1 MALHE
6 YECPACGG
14 AMEFNPKTQKIK
26 CPFCDSEFDVK
37 DYVANHNSESA
48 GEAADDYVT
57 DPAANE
63 ADTSQPMYIYRC
75 GSCSGEILATESLG
89 SMKCPFC
96 SNNVVVKEKF
106 TGKFTPDYI
115 IPFNKTREDAIEA
128 YKGYVKSKKLLP
140 KVFFDQNHIDEIKGI
155 YVPFWLFNATQNYS
169 GSFDAT
175 KVRTWSDSNYNY
187 TETSYFDVTR
197 VGSERFERVPVDG
210 SKEMPDDLMESLEP
224 FDQSKMVPFN
234 MGYLAGFLANKYNVE
249 ASENRDRAINRMHS
263 STVSD
268 FRNTISGYS
277 SLRAREEQCTTSD
290 ESNKYALYPV
300 YILNTSW
307 NGKNYLFAMNGQ
319 SGKFVGNLPF
329 SLSRALAYYFPIA
342 GAIAAIAFVLFSLF
356 A

>member
-37 DYVANHNSESA
+37 DYIANHNSDSA
-48 GEAADDYVT
+48 GESADDYVT
-57 DPAANE
+57 PPAEGE
-63 ADTSQPMYIYRC
+63 ADASQPMFIYRC

-115 IPFNKTREDAIEA
+115 IPFEKTKEDAIEA

-155 YVPFWLFNATQNYS
+155 YVPFWLFDATQNYS
-169 GSFDAT
+169 ASFDAT
-175 KVRTWSDSNYNY
+175 KVRTWSDHSYHY
-187 TETSYFDVTR
+187 TETSHYDITR
-197 VGSERFERVPVDG
+197 VGSERFEKVPVDG

-234 MGYLAGFLANKYNVE
+234 MGYLAGFLANKYNVNADE
-249 ASENRDRAINRMHS
+249 DQGRALSRMHS
-263 STVSD
+263 SAITD

-277 SLRAREEQCTTSD
+277 TLRARSEQCTPSN
-290 ESNKYALYPV
+290 ESSKYALYPV

-307 NGKNYLFAMNGQ
+307 NGGNYLFAMNGQ

-329 SLSRALAYYFPIA
+329 SLSRALMYYFPIA
-342 GAIAAIAFVLFSLF
+342 GVVAAIAFAMFCLF

>member
-14 AMEFNPKTQKIK
+14 AMEFDPKSQKIR
-26 CPFCDSEFDVK
+26 CPFCESEFDVK
-37 DYVANHNSESA
+37 DYVANHNSSST
-48 GEAADDYVT
+48 GEAADDYIT
-57 DPAANE
+57 NPAAE
-63 ADTSQPMYIYRC
+63 EEDSSQPMFIYRC

-106 TGKFTPDYI
+106 TGKFKPDYI

-128 YKGYVKSKKLLP
+128 YKGYVKTKKLLP

-155 YVPFWLFNATQNYS
+155 YVPFWLFNATQNYR
-169 GSFDAT
+169 GIFDAT
-175 KVRTWSDSNYNY
+175 KVRTWSDYNYHY
-187 TETSYFDVTR
+187 TETSYYDVIR

-234 MGYLAGFLANKYNVE
+234 MGYLAGFLANKYNVT
-249 ASENRDRAINRMHS
+249 SDQNRDRAINRMHS

-268 FRNTISGYS
+268 FRNTITGFS

-290 ESNKYALYPV
+290 ESNAYALYPV

-307 NGKNYLFAMNGQ
+307 NGNNYLFAMNGQ

-329 SLSRALAYYFPIA
+329 SLSRALTYYFPIA
-342 GAIAAIAFVLFSLF
+342 GAIAVIAFILFSLF